1 MLSIGGVVVVDETAK
16 INSQVD
22 INPNL
27 GEQPVQLLKVAV
39 KVAICVSDVNVL
51 SQIEIFGGEIEGYL
65 RLINVTKSVHV
76 EGS

>member
-1 MLSIGGVVVVDETAK
+1 MLSIGGVVVVDEAAK
-16 INSQVD
+16 INTQVD

-27 GEQPVQLLKVAV
+27 SEQPVQLLKVAV

-51 SQIEIFGGEIEGYL
+51 SQVEIFGGEIEGYL